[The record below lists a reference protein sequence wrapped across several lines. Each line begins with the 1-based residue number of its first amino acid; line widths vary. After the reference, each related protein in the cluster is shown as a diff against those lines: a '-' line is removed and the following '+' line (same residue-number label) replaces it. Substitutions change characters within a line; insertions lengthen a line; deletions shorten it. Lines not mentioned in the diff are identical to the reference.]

1 MIYVGTCSWAEKTLI
16 KSGEFY
22 PKGVSTAEDRLR
34 FYSGN
39 FRTVEV
45 DASYYAIPD
54 RRTTALWAQR
64 TPGGFLFHV
73 KAYGALTGHGVD
85 LRTLPKD
92 LQGLFP
98 ADERHGRY
106 VYIKN
111 TEIKKTLFERFKDSL
126 GPLVKAGKLGVV
138 VFQYPPWF
146 HYRPSNL
153 DFILECKNHLEGV
166 SLAVEFRHGSWLTP
180 ERAEYVFEFLG
191 KNGITYITADE
202 PQYGTLA
209 TVPFLPGVTTDTAY
223 FRLHGRNKK
232 NWLKTGIETSLR
244 YDYLYSDDELKG
256 FVSHVL
262 EADRDA
268 KKTFVMF
275 NNCHGGFAI
284 KNAIRIRTLI
294 EESEKEMR

>member
-138 VFQYPPWF
+138 VFQSSA
-146 HYRPSNL
+146 RS
-153 DFILECKNHLEGV
+153 
-166 SLAVEFRHGSWLTP
+166 
-180 ERAEYVFEFLG
+180 
-191 KNGITYITADE
+191 
-202 PQYGTLA
+202 
-209 TVPFLPGVTTDTAY
+209 
-223 FRLHGRNKK
+223 
-232 NWLKTGIETSLR
+232 
-244 YDYLYSDDELKG
+244 
-256 FVSHVL
+256 
-262 EADRDA
+262 
-268 KKTFVMF
+268 
-275 NNCHGGFAI
+275 
-284 KNAIRIRTLI
+284 
-294 EESEKEMR
+294 